1 MVSVETRDYYF
12 FILDPLKDEQGIE
25 GLILGGT
32 ELPLILKDA
41 QYDGIPFLNTTQI
54 HVKHAVEVLLS

>member
-1 MVSVETRDYYF
+1 MILPETCERLLAIVDRMR
-12 FILDPLKDEQGIE
+12 IEQGIE

-41 QYDGIPFLNTTQI
+41 EYNGIPFLDTTQI
-54 HVKHAVEVLLS
+54 HVKHAVTELLS